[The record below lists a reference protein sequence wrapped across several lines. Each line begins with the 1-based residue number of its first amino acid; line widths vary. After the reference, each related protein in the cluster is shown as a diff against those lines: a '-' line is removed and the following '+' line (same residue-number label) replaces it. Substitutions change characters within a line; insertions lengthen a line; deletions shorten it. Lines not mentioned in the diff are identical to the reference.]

1 MKNNKVLNLVM
12 FFIVFL
18 LGGLCMFGIVKL
30 TSPKQVVKST
40 ETECHAC
47 PETVIVEEGNLSA
60 AVEKVYN
67 SSVMIK
73 TMTGT
78 KTKGTG
84 SGFVYKVDDNNNYI
98 ITNHHVISGG
108 DNFTVVNYKDDEIK
122 ATLLGS
128 DEYLDIAI
136 LKIDKRDDMPA
147 VAIGK
152 STEAKLGDTVFTVGT
167 PVGYTYHNTVTSGII
182 SGLNRQ
188 VEVKLSNNR
197 YSTTQETYVME
208 AIQTN
213 AAVNPGNSGGCL
225 VNAKGEVIGVISM
238 KLVDSSI
245 EGMGFA
251 IPIELVMANVETLAS
266 GNKIERPLIGI
277 NMIDIND
284 TWQLYR
290 NNITVPDE
298 VDSGVVVAGIVEKS
312 GAALSGLMK
321 GDIITKIND
330 SEVKNAAYLK
340 YLLYKYK
347 PGDEV
352 TLTYY
357 RDGKFATAKV
367 KLTKNEG

>member
-1 MKNNKVLNLVM
+1 
-12 FFIVFL
+12 
-18 LGGLCMFGIVKL
+18 
-30 TSPKQVVKST
+30 
-40 ETECHAC
+40 
-47 PETVIVEEGNLSA
+47 
-60 AVEKVYN
+60 
-67 SSVMIK
+67 
-73 TMTGT
+73 
-78 KTKGTG
+78 
-84 SGFVYKVDDNNNYI
+84 
-98 ITNHHVISGG
+98 
-108 DNFTVVNYKDDEIK
+108 
-122 ATLLGS
+122 
-128 DEYLDIAI
+128 
-136 LKIDKRDDMPA
+136 
-147 VAIGK
+147 
-152 STEAKLGDTVFTVGT
+152 
-167 PVGYTYHNTVTSGII
+167 
-182 SGLNRQ
+182 
-188 VEVKLSNNR
+188 
-197 YSTTQETYVME
+197 ME

>member
-1 MKNNKVLNLVM
+1 M
-12 FFIVFL
+12 FAFT
-18 LGGLCMFGIVKL
+18 KL
-30 TSPKQVVKST
+30 TSKETTVKST
-40 ETECHAC
+40 ETTCHAC
-47 PETVIVEEGNLSA
+47 PETVIVEDGNLSA

-67 SSVMIK
+67 SSVMVK
-73 TMTGT
+73 TSNGT
-78 KTKGTG
+78 KAVGSG
-84 SGFVYKVDDNNNYI
+84 SGFVYKVDDNSNYI

-108 DNFTVVNYKDDEIK
+108 NSFTVINYKDDEIK

-128 DEYLDIAI
+128 DEYLDIAV

-188 VEVKLSNNR
+188 VEVRLSSSNNR
-197 YSTTQETYVME
+197 YSTTSETYVME

-277 NMIDIND
+277 NMIDISD
-284 TWQLYR
+284 KWQLYR

-298 VDSGVVVAGIVEKS
+298 VDLGVVVAGIVENS
-312 GAALSGLMK
+312 GAASSGLK
-321 GDIITKIND
+321 VGDVITKIND
-330 SEVKNAAYLK
+330 TEVKNAAYLK
-340 YLLYKYK
+340 YVLYKYK

-352 TLTYY
+352 ILTYY

>member
-1 MKNNKVLNLVM
+1 MSYEVA
-12 FFIVFL
+12 
-18 LGGLCMFGIVKL
+18 
-30 TSPKQVVKST
+30 KST
-40 ETECHAC
+40 ETVCHAC
-47 PETVIVEEGNLSA
+47 PETVIVEDGNLSA

-67 SSVMIK
+67 SSVMVK
-73 TMTGT
+73 TKNGT
-78 KTKGTG
+78 KDIGTG
-84 SGFVYKVDDNNNYI
+84 SGFVYKVDDNSNYI
-98 ITNHHVISGG
+98 MTNHHVIKNGT
-108 DNFTVVNYKDDEIK
+108 NFTVINYKDDEIK

-147 VAIGK
+147 VAVGK

-188 VEVKLSNNR
+188 VEVRLSNNR
-197 YSTTQETYVME
+197 YSTSQETYVME

-225 VNAKGEVIGVISM
+225 ANAKGEVIGVISM

-277 NMIDIND
+277 NMIDITD

-290 NNITVPDE
+290 NDIVVPDE

-312 GAALSGLMK
+312 GAASSGLMK
-321 GDIITKIND
+321 GDVITKIND

-352 TLTYY
+352 ILTYY
-357 RDGKFATAKV
+357 RNGKFATAKV